1 MKKEMKKLFVYT
13 MGMLLLSLVTSCGND
28 KEDTGYTGVNKIYL
42 SAENPVIE
50 EAEATPL
57 TVNVDLT
64 TACEQDVTLNF
75 EVLDDEAGI
84 LKLVNN
90 PVTIQAGQKKATFQV
105 VSNQKNLLAVDTYF
119 QIGISTIPVEN
130 MALNAVLSVRVNPDP
145 QIPELSEEQLALI
158 EGYKTKYN
166 IDLTDWLGIVSCH
179 TVVNSPAG
187 GSTTPFAS
195 EFEKVLDGKTIVT
208 LSEQST
214 AELPVLK
221 MVDNPMGLTEYWF
234 WVLRQETIEN
244 DEYWY
249 DENAGPD
256 YARIMKLLKWDK
268 NNPGAFA
275 MSLDGIK
282 LTGISGEVANLDFLG
297 EKSKGVDEKSYP
309 VVPFTYVFSPWEYQK
324 ELIAEGNSDAIELKE
339 ADGTAD
345 PDHYLMLSSV
355 TEDEWGDE
363 LNFVAPE
370 GKIDFTA
377 RKMTFQFV
385 VDHYLAGGYTRVTV
399 TYEKK

>member
-13 MGMLLLSLVTSCGND
+13 MGMFLLSLVTSCGDD

-130 MALNAVLSVRVNPDP
+130 MALNAVLSVRVKPDP

-179 TVVNSPAG
+179 TVVNSPADG
-187 GSTTPFAS
+187 YLTPFVQAFTK
-195 EFEKVLDGKTIVT
+195 EYDGKTIIT
-208 LSEQST
+208 LSEEAT
-214 AELPVLK
+214 AEMPVLK
-221 MVDNPMGLTEYWF
+221 MVDGINRISILGISCRNGRRLR
-234 WVLRQETIEN
+234 VLDRVTGIT
-244 DEYWY
+244 D
-249 DENAGPD
+249 
-256 YARIMKLLKWDK
+256 
-268 NNPGAFA
+268 
-275 MSLDGIK
+275 LDG
-282 LTGISGEVANLDFLG
+282 TD
-297 EKSKGVDEKSYP
+297 
-309 VVPFTYVFSPWEYQK
+309 
-324 ELIAEGNSDAIELKE
+324 
-339 ADGTAD
+339 
-345 PDHYLMLSSV
+345 
-355 TEDEWGDE
+355 
-363 LNFVAPE
+363 
-370 GKIDFTA
+370 
-377 RKMTFQFV
+377 
-385 VDHYLAGGYTRVTV
+385 
-399 TYEKK
+399 

>member
-13 MGMLLLSLVTSCGND
+13 MGMFLLSLVTSCGDD

-130 MALNAVLSVRVNPDP
+130 MALNAVLSVRVKPDP

-179 TVVNSPAG
+179 TVVNSPADG
-187 GSTTPFAS
+187 YLTPFVQAFTK
-195 EFEKVLDGKTIVT
+195 EYDGKTIIT
-208 LSEQST
+208 LSEEAT
-214 AELPVLK
+214 AEMPVLR
-221 MVDNPMGLTEYWF
+221 MVDNPMGLTEYLY
-234 WVLRQETIEN
+234 WVFRAETVE
-244 DEYWY
+244 DSEYWT
-249 DENAGPD
+249 ESPASQTLMEQIN
-256 YARIMKLLKWDK
+256 WNK
-268 NNPGAFA
+268 NTNESFSA
-275 MSLDGIK
+275 SLNGIK
-282 LTGISGEVANLDFLG
+282 LKDITSSTATVDYIGEGTDSYGDPIKAVPFSYTFSAWTRQQELMKTDPTAQEIYEQGGRAEPDYYLCNTGI
-297 EKSKGVDEKSYP
+297 DEDG
-309 VVPFTYVFSPWEYQK
+309 WE
-324 ELIAEGNSDAIELKE
+324 
-339 ADGTAD
+339 D
-345 PDHYLMLSSV
+345 P
-355 TEDEWGDE
+355 E
-363 LNFVAPE
+363 NFE
-370 GKIDFTA
+370 ESTGSIDFTA
-377 RKMTFQFV
+377 KKMTFKFLI
-385 VDHYLAGGYTRVTV
+385 DHMNAGGYTHVTV